1 MSETTERYVKKES
14 YLVVLDSRNAT
25 VYNNGSKHSDVEF
38 DVKYPI
44 QIPSDCVYM
53 TWVVNSFTCPV
64 SWYLINDSNDTL
76 TYVVNGN
83 EYSVKFLHGNYNVK
97 SFMTQFLSQMPA
109 GFTIRTDSILNKFVI
124 GYTTQFYII
133 ATKSSIIRI
142 LGGDPTEGTYASSFS
157 NAFMFPY
164 VYNFAGLNSF
174 NIKCNSIRTDNLD
187 SQDQC
192 STSPIIA
199 SVPVNAG
206 ANRVVYY
213 EKRNDFEFEVKEAV
227 VETLEIQIEDDVG
240 NDIDFNNQHWNLV
253 IQVNYIREIEK
264 DLRTGFHDI
273 LNNYGYNNVS

>member
-1 MSETTERYVKKES
+1 MSETTERYIKKES

-25 VYNNGSKHSDVEF
+25 MYNNGSKHSDVEF

-64 SWYLINDSNDTL
+64 SWYQINETNNKLS
-76 TYVVNGN
+76 YIIYGN
-83 EYSVKFLHGNYNVK
+83 TNVFPSGNYNTK
-97 SFMTQFLSQMPA
+97 TFMNQFLASMPA
-109 GFTIRTDSILNKFVI
+109 GFTIQLDPITNKFKFGFSMSFIFVA
-124 GYTTQFYII
+124 GSTLL
-133 ATKSSIIRI
+133 SVM
-142 LGGDPTEGTYASSFS
+142 GGDPTQSYSSS
-157 NAFMFPY
+157 IGNILSLPY
-164 VYNFAGLNSF
+164 PCNFAGLNSF
-174 NIKCNSIRTDNLD
+174 NIKCNNIRTDNLD

-199 SVPVNAG
+199 SIPVSAG
-206 ANRVVYY
+206 ANGVIYY
-213 EKRNDFEFEVKEAV
+213 EKRNDFEFEVKESV
-227 VETLEIQIEDDVG
+227 IDNLEITIEDDLG
-240 NDIDFNNQHWNLV
+240 NFIDFNNQHWNLV